1 VKHGFIAKI
10 TLKAAKNAR
19 QKVRRLRGM
28 ENELK
33 PCPFCGGEAE
43 HKMYFWGNHT
53 KTHKPIWCYY
63 IFCAECGAMT
73 DNIFKTEEEAITA
86 WNRRVKE

>member
-33 PCPFCGGEAE
+33 PCPFCGGEATLKE
-43 HKMYFWGNHT
+43 IKGRWAVYCLSGCAGTQIFNE
-53 KTHKPIWCYY
+53 KQKPV
-63 IFCAECGAMT
+63 E
-73 DNIFKTEEEAITA
+73 A
-86 WNRRVKE
+86 WNRRTKEVT